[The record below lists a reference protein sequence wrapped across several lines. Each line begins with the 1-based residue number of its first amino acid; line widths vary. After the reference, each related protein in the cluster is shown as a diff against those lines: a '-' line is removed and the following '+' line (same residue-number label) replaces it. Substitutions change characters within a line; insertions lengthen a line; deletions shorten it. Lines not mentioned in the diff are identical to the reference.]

1 MSNREEPKKLLYIAY
16 GSNINLWQM
25 ALRCPHSKPL
35 DPAMLKGW
43 ELEFRGVA
51 NIVPNKDAEVPVLM
65 WELDPRDIPRLDR
78 YEGFPNSYYKENVE
92 FELNGEKCVGMA
104 YLMTPDTRRINPPSS
119 YYMQTIW
126 EGYLENGMDTSYLLE
141 AQSRALDVSSQ
152 RELES
157 HLELNEM
164 EDQFDEEDEDPD
176 MEDDIQ
182 MSFGI

>member
-1 MSNREEPKKLLYIAY
+1 MDNKNQEKLLYIAY

-51 NIVPNKDAEVPVLM
+51 NIVPNKDAEVPILL
-65 WELDPRDIPRLDR
+65 WELDPRDIPRLDH

-92 FELNGEKCVGMA
+92 FELNGEKCGQ
-104 YLMTPDTRRINPPSS
+104 INPPSS

-157 HLELNEM
+157 HLELSEM
-164 EDQFDEEDEDPD
+164 EDQFDDEDDDPD

>member
-1 MSNREEPKKLLYIAY
+1 MDNKNQEKLLYIAY

-43 ELEFRGVA
+43 EL
-51 NIVPNKDAEVPVLM
+51 
-65 WELDPRDIPRLDR
+65 DPRDIPRLDH
-78 YEGFPNSYYKENVE
+78 YEGFPNSYYKKNME

-104 YLMTPDTRRINPPSS
+104 YLMTKDTRQINPPSS

-164 EDQFDEEDEDPD
+164 EDQFDDEDDDPD

>member
-1 MSNREEPKKLLYIAY
+1 MDNKEPKKLLYIAY

-35 DPAMLKGW
+35 DPAILKGW

-51 NIVPNKDAEVPVLM
+51 NIVPNKDAEVPVLL
-65 WELDPRDIPRLDR
+65 WELDPRDIPRLDH
-78 YEGFPNSYYKENVE
+78 YEGFPHSYFKENVE

-104 YLMTPDTRRINPPSS
+104 YLMTKDTRQINPPSS

-164 EDQFDEEDEDPD
+164 EDQFDDEDDDPD

>member
-1 MSNREEPKKLLYIAY
+1 MSNKEEPKKLLYIAY

-35 DPAMLKGW
+35 DTTMLGGW

-51 NIVPNKDAEVPVLM
+51 NITKKKDAQTPVLL

-78 YEGFPNSYYKENVE
+78 YEGFPNSYFKEDIE
-92 FELNGEKCVGMA
+92 FEVNGEKCVGMA
-104 YLMTPDTRRINPPSS
+104 YLMVPDRRIINPPAS

-141 AQSRALDVSSQ
+141 AQSRALDVSAQ
-152 RELES
+152 RTLEE
-157 HLELNEM
+157 HLELNEL
-164 EDQFDEEDEDPD
+164 EAQFDDEDDDPD